1 MKCEKQLLHLVAVL
15 GKIVIGQHT
24 PNKCFIGLYVIMETI
39 GEQYKNKLVFLSQ
52 DFLYGSFA
60 VITVNLKKAVST
72 LSFSTFKC

>member
-1 MKCEKQLLHLVAVL
+1 
-15 GKIVIGQHT
+15 
-24 PNKCFIGLYVIMETI
+24 METI